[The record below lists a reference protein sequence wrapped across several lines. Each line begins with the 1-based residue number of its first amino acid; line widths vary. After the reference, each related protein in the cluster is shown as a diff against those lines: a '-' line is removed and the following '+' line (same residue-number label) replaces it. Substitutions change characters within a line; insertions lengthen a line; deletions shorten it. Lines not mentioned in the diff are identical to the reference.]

1 MSIYKVGGDQNGTS
15 LLCCPSI
22 LKNCPNQPKLVSNES
37 LYLYELIWVLKFTL
51 CFTNFSLDP
60 AKVAP
65 FQLKKISSFL
75 SKSGE
80 YSQFLIYIHKKYT
93 KWKLKPSYSL
103 IFYKKNFERTFLK
116 KKLEI
121 QKFYDFHFI
130 ETPKMRFTWR
140 FQIPSFILNK
150 MRRVWKSDVPFW
162 SPPPFWGLIGIIKN
176 SRKRLP
182 EYP

>member
-1 MSIYKVGGDQNGTS
+1 MRFFNPNQGGLLCRSIKWGDQNGTS

-37 LYLYELIWVLKFTL
+37 LHLYELIWVLKFTL
-51 CFTNFSLDP
+51 CFTKFSLDP

-80 YSQFLIYIHKKYT
+80 YSQFLIYIHKKYI
-93 KWKLKPSYSL
+93 KWKLKPSYIPIWYQKWFFLTKNLLQILTQIRLSAIL
-103 IFYKKNFERTFLK
+103 ASYSIKKNFECTFLK

-130 ETPKMRFTWR
+130 
-140 FQIPSFILNK
+140 
-150 MRRVWKSDVPFW
+150 
-162 SPPPFWGLIGIIKN
+162 
-176 SRKRLP
+176 
-182 EYP
+182 

>member
-37 LYLYELIWVLKFTL
+37 LHLYELIWVLKFTL
-51 CFTNFSLDP
+51 CFTKFSLDP

-80 YSQFLIYIHKKYT
+80 YSQFLIYIHKKYI
-93 KWKLKPSYSL
+93 KWKLKPSYIPIWYQKWFFL
-103 IFYKKNFERTFLK
+103 TKNL
-116 KKLEI
+116 L
-121 QKFYDFHFI
+121 
-130 ETPKMRFTWR
+130 
-140 FQIPSFILNK
+140 QILTQIRLSAILA
-150 MRRVWKSDVPFW
+150 SY
-162 SPPPFWGLIGIIKN
+162 SI
-176 SRKRLP
+176 
-182 EYP
+182 